1 MLVHEIFD
9 IFKGKEK
16 TIGDDPQYKGWLN
29 IYLKNP
35 DAAEMHKDHKKFL
48 AYFKQTNTNENFLDK
63 VKGAFSSIMPA
74 DMDDL
79 IAWVNKNLRRKG
91 TQWIYNNVNK
101 EFGSKH
107 FTKYDVD
114 KAIGIVMKRG

>member
-16 TIGDDPQYKGWLN
+16 TIGDDPQYKGWLK

-48 AYFKQTNTNENFLDK
+48 QYFKQTNTNENFLDK
-63 VKGAFSSIMPA
+63 VKGAFSSMMPA
-74 DMDDL
+74 DMNDL
-79 IAWVNKNLRRKG
+79 VAWVNKNLRRKG
-91 TQWIYNNVNK
+91 TQWIYKNVGK
-101 EFGSKH
+101 EFGAKH
-107 FTKYDVD
+107 FTKFDVD
-114 KAIGIVMKRG
+114 KAISIVMKRG

>member
-16 TIGDDPQYKGWLN
+16 TIGDDPQYKGWLK

-48 AYFKQTNTNENFLDK
+48 QYFKQTNTNENFFYLLFTSENEIPEVDDNGETIEEDIESYF
-63 VKGAFSSIMPA
+63 VTITLSS
-74 DMDDL
+74 
-79 IAWVNKNLRRKG
+79 VNC
-91 TQWIYNNVNK
+91 
-101 EFGSKH
+101 
-107 FTKYDVD
+107 D
-114 KAIGIVMKRG
+114 